1 MDFSSQNDDVDE
13 RKENVKFGF
22 DPSRGDFLLELKE
35 HGGPES
41 IFVWR
46 MIITPKNIKKIWP
59 IENHDDHCDHENLF
73 WAIDFKKRL
82 ITLCNDCESYALGQK
97 VEK

>member
-1 MDFSSQNDDVDE
+1 MGFNNSGKDENEQQYPKNDFSPDM
-13 RKENVKFGF
+13 
-22 DPSRGDFLLELKE
+22 GDHLLRLKNAN
-35 HGGPES
+35 GPEEN

-46 MIITPKNIKKIWP
+46 MIITSKEIKKIWP
-59 IENHDDHCDHENLF
+59 TENHDDCDHENLF

-82 ITLCNDCESYALGQK
+82 VTLCNDCESYAFGQK

>member
-1 MDFSSQNDDVDE
+1 MGFSSSDKDNYEQEYPKDDF
-13 RKENVKFGF
+13 N
-22 DPSRGDFLLELKE
+22 PAMGDHLLRLKDSN
-35 HGGPES
+35 GPEEN

-46 MIITPKNIKKIWP
+46 MIVTSKDVKKIWP
-59 IENHDDHCDHENLF
+59 TKYHDDNCDHENLF

-82 ITLCNDCESYALGQK
+82 ITLCNDCESYAFGQK